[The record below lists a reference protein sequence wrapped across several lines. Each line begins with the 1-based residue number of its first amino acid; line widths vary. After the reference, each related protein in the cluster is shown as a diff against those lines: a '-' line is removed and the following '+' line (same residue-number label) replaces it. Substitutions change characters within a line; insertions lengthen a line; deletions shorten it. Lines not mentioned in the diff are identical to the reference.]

1 MKPRLGIIGGGQ
13 LGGFIC
19 QAAQA
24 IDVETTV
31 LTKGPEGL
39 AVTHADALID
49 AGFDDLSAIDAL
61 LAASDVI
68 TFELED
74 VPVETLKKLA
84 DQDQVLIYPRP
95 ETMLLIQNKGLQKD
109 WLVQNGFPT
118 SDHLRFDDGLDAEAA
133 MDRLGPDFVIKTQRG
148 GYDGLGVKVVKGGE
162 IPAGYEDVPTI
173 AEALVQDFVEIAALV
188 ARDPD
193 GNTQVFPIFE
203 SIFDESGNVVRR
215 VECPA
220 NVSDEIASQA
230 AQLGCDVVNA
240 LEGVGIFA
248 IEYFLTRDELL
259 VNEIAPRVHNVGHL
273 TIEAS
278 NVSQFEQHV
287 RAVMNMSPPSVAVSP
302 AVMENLLYE
311 APIATACEKSIEV
324 SGVDGVAVHWYGKSA
339 PRPLRKMGHLTA
351 VADSVE
357 QAAQLADAAVEELK
371 RAE

>member
-24 IDVETTV
+24 IGVTTTV
-31 LTKGPEGL
+31 LSKGPEGL
-39 AVTHADALID
+39 AVAYADKLID
-49 AGFDDLSAIDAL
+49 AGFDDLAAIDAL
-61 LAASDVI
+61 LDASDVI

-84 DQDQVLIYPRP
+84 DQDRVRIYPRS

-109 WLVQNGFPT
+109 WLVAHGFPT
-118 SDHLRFDDGLDAEAA
+118 SDHLRFDTGLDAEAA

-148 GYDGLGVKVVKGGE
+148 GYDGLGVKVVKGGD
-162 IPAGYEDVPTI
+162 IPSGYEDVPTI
-173 AEALVQDFVEIAALV
+173 AEALVQDFIEIAALV
-188 ARDPD
+188 ARDPA
-193 GNTQVFPIFE
+193 GNMQAFPIFE

-215 VECPA
+215 VACPA
-220 NVSDEIASQA
+220 NVSEEIASQA
-230 AQLGCDVVNA
+230 VQLGCDVVDA
-240 LEGVGIFA
+240 LDGVGIFA
-248 IEYFLTRDELL
+248 IEYFLTKDGLL

-278 NVSQFEQHV
+278 NASQFEQHV
-287 RAVMNMSPPSVAVSP
+287 RAVMDMSPPPVNVAP

-311 APIATACEKSIEV
+311 APIATACEHSLDV
-324 SGVDGVAVHWYGKSA
+324 RGVDGVAVHWYGKSS

-351 VADSVE
+351 VAESVE
-357 QAAQLADAAVEELK
+357 QASKLADLAIEELK
-371 RAE
+371 RVE